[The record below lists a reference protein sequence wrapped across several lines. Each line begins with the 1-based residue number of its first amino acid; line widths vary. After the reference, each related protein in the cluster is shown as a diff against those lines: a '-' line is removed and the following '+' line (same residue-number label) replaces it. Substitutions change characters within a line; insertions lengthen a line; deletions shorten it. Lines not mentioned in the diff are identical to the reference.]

1 MSTHAPVQPLVSRF
15 DAEAVA
21 WSTKLLERDL
31 LPDWLIRIGIRRLL
45 AARLRE
51 ESAGGMRAQQ
61 DRLRALIADLK
72 RSPIAVE
79 THAANEQHYEVPAR
93 FYELVLGRN
102 LKYSSGLWENGCRT
116 LDEAEEAMLAKTVE
130 RAQLADGQDI
140 LELGCGWGSLTLYM
154 AERFPNSRITAVSN
168 SHSQRQ
174 FILGKLRQR
183 SLSNVNV
190 VTCDINHFDP
200 QRQFDRVLSVEM
212 FEHMR
217 NYQLLLERI
226 ATWMNKDAMLFVHIF
241 SHRQYAYPFE
251 SRDASDWMARHFF
264 TGGIMPSHDL
274 LLHFQKHLTVEDHW
288 WHSGKNYQTTA
299 RSWLERMDAHRK
311 EIVSLFRETY
321 AMHEETEASRQA
333 AALCWVVRW
342 RVFFM
347 ACEEL
352 WGYGAGGEWGV
363 THLLMRRR

>member
-1 MSTHAPVQPLVSRF
+1 MSTHAPVEQLFSRF

-31 LPDWLIRIGIRRLL
+31 LPDWLIRIGIRHLL

-51 ESAGGMRAQQ
+51 ESAGGMVAQQ
-61 DRLRALIADLK
+61 DRMRALIARLK
-72 RSPIAVE
+72 RSPIAVD

-93 FYELVLGRN
+93 FYELVLGRH
-102 LKYSSGLWENGCRT
+102 LKYSSGLWENGCLT
-116 LDEAEEAMLAKTVE
+116 LDEAEEAMLARTVE

-154 AERFPNSRITAVSN
+154 AERFPKSRITAVSN

-174 FILGKLRQR
+174 FILERLHRR

-200 QRQFDRVLSVEM
+200 QRQFDRVVSVEM

-226 ATWMNKDAMLFVHIF
+226 ASWMKEDARLFVHIF
-241 SHRQYAYPFE
+241 SHRLFAYPFE
-251 SRDASDWMARHFF
+251 SRDASDWMAQHFF
-264 TGGIMPSHDL
+264 TGGIMPSHNL
-274 LLHFQKHLTVEDHW
+274 LLHFQEHLKIEDHW
-288 WHSGKNYQTTA
+288 WHSGKNYQATA
-299 RSWLERMDAHRK
+299 RCWLERMYTHRK
-311 EIVSLFRETY
+311 EILAIFRQTY
-321 AMHEETEASRQA
+321 AAPETTEELRQA
-333 AALCWVVRW
+333 IAICWVVRW

-352 WGYGAGGEWGV
+352 WGDRNGEEWGV
-363 THLLMRRR
+363 THMLFRR